1 MLVIS
6 VFVCV
11 CVLGCACVSWATQGG
26 VFAEGDQNVLGSVG
40 SVVHEQKLNI
50 VDVVDEEGLVAG
62 GHHVAG
68 LLVGTIANLQI
79 RCVSTVFHLEA
90 RASHRDD
97 CSSIDAI
104 QGGCTYGGHGNGASE
119 ASSNSGVDTLGP
131 SPAGA
136 DTLEAVTLV
145 TFEALRAYSHELIL
159 SPSQS
164 VPIIRRRSIIS
175 THLQK
180 LHRTSAAG
188 MFVRGQ
194 LYVRFLT
201 MGTCFLAETIYA
213 NVNNSVFQCF
223 LMHHQRAA
231 RTLTAG

>member
-1 MLVIS
+1 MGDPVRSIMLVIS

-11 CVLGCACVSWATQGG
+11 CVLGNQRWGLRG
-26 VFAEGDQNVLGSVG
+26 GDQNVLGSVG

-97 CSSIDAI
+97 FSSIDAI

-131 SPAGA
+131 SPARA
-136 DTLEAVTLV
+136 DTLEAITLV

-159 SPSQS
+159 PPSQECS
-164 VPIIRRRSIIS
+164 HHPPLIDYFHKSP
-175 THLQK
+175 K
-180 LHRTSAAG
+180 TSS
-188 MFVRGQ
+188 
-194 LYVRFLT
+194 
-201 MGTCFLAETIYA
+201 
-213 NVNNSVFQCF
+213 NVGGGDVC
-223 LMHHQRAA
+223 AWA
-231 RTLTAG
+231 IVRTLLDDGDVLLGGNHLCKCQ